1 MNFFRVYDGNELIV
15 ECIRQRDVKTAKKRC
30 LNPRVT
36 RVENGVE
43 REVSE
48 GGNRN

>member
-1 MNFFRVYDGNELIV
+1 MNNFFRVYDGDTLVV

-30 LNPRVT
+30 TTPRVV

-43 REVSE
+43 RDV
-48 GGNRN
+48 